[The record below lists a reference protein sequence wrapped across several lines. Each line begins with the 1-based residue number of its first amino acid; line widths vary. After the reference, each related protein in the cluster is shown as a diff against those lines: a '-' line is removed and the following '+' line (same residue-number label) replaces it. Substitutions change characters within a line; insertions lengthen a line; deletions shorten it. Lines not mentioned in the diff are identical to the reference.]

1 VTSTDWTP
9 APAFSGRQVGQIL
22 AGRYR
27 LAMYK
32 GGDDIAEVWHAVE
45 ESTQR
50 VVTVEILRDR
60 DDESRRTRFL
70 EQAHRMAEI
79 ERPSVMKVAAIH
91 NEATDTFV
99 VFEHL
104 IPLPVELPD
113 APLSATSVV
122 PPPEAV
128 TASPPEAVAA
138 PLPEWIATPI
148 PETIA
153 PPLTLPVA
161 GPQPR
166 PIAAVLP
173 EWLPATP
180 SMDTAAPPDEL
191 ARPEVAVAETAPVV
205 AEIKP
210 VRIIKPAM
218 FAKPLT
224 VETEPATVD
233 AEPVIVDMD
242 DPAAP
247 TIVMTPRARPDTA
260 AATMAQATR
269 LFARARLFVRG
280 LHLDRLVAAA
290 GARVPKSLNSPR
302 VRAGAAQLAMR
313 ARPMIAKAGPLITRA
328 RPLLVRARHNQIVM
342 AVVTAALVLAVF
354 IASPLDDAIASALR
368 PKPTAAPSTTSPTAP
383 LVRAPF
389 ALPPLAAYGAAFDS
403 QAPFPTAA
411 PNGAVEWV
419 VALRNTGS
427 VGWYRGIEGA
437 QVSLALADG
446 TGVAVQS
453 TEYVAP
459 GQVGWFVVHFRA
471 RAEPGTYTVPLLPR
485 VDGRGPLPDLGIHA
499 VVTVTKP

>member
-1 VTSTDWTP
+1 VTSTEWTP
-9 APAFSGRQVGQIL
+9 APALSGRQVGQVL

-45 ESTQR
+45 ESTQQ

-70 EQAHRMAEI
+70 EQARRMAEI

-91 NEATDTFV
+91 NEASDTFV

-113 APLSATSVV
+113 PLLVPTSVV

-128 TASPPEAVAA
+128 AAPPPEAAAA
-138 PLPEWIATPI
+138 PLPEWIATPLPDAI
-148 PETIA
+148 V
-153 PPLTLPVA
+153 PPLSLQVA
-161 GPQPR
+161 GPQPQ

-173 EWLPATP
+173 EWIAATP
-180 SMDTAAPPDEL
+180 SIDAAAQLDL
-191 ARPEVAVAETAPVV
+191 IARPEPVVEKTRPVV
-205 AEIKP
+205 AEREPVRLIKP
-210 VRIIKPAM
+210 PILDTPI
-218 FAKPLT
+218 
-224 VETEPATVD
+224 TVD
-233 AEPVIVDMD
+233 AEPVIIDMD
-242 DPAAP
+242 EPSEP
-247 TIVMTPRARPDTA
+247 TVVMKPRARPNELSA
-260 AATMAQATR
+260 IMAGATR
-269 LFARARLFVRG
+269 VAASARPLLRG
-280 LHLDRLVAAA
+280 LHLERLVASIRSRAE
-290 GARVPKSLNSPR
+290 SLNTAE
-302 VRAGAAQLAMR
+302 VRAAAAQLSVR
-313 ARPMIAKAGPLITRA
+313 ARPVIAMTRPLIASA
-328 RPLLVRARHNQIVM
+328 RPWIVRARHNQIVM
-342 AVVTAALVLAVF
+342 AVLTAALVLALFV
-354 IASPLDDAIASALR
+354 ASPLDDAIASALR
-368 PKPTAAPSTTSPTAP
+368 PRPTVAPSTTTPSAP
-383 LVRAPF
+383 LVRASF
-389 ALPPLAAYGAAFDS
+389 ALPPLSAYGAAFDS
-403 QAPFPTAA
+403 QAPFPTAV

-427 VGWYRGIEGA
+427 AGWYRGIEGA

-471 RAEPGTYTVPLLPR
+471 RAETGTYTVPLKPR

>member
-9 APAFSGRQVGQIL
+9 APAFSGRQVGQVL

-45 ESTQR
+45 EATQQ

-91 NEATDTFV
+91 NEPTDTFV

-113 APLSATSVV
+113 PLLTPTSVV
-122 PPPEAV
+122 PPPEAA
-128 TASPPEAVAA
+128 TAPPPEAVAA
-138 PLPEWIATPI
+138 PLPEWIATPL
-148 PETIA
+148 PESIA
-153 PPLTLPVA
+153 PPLSLAAA
-161 GPQPR
+161 GPQPQ

-173 EWLPATP
+173 EWVAATP
-180 SMDTAAPPDEL
+180 PTEFAAPSDGI
-191 ARPEVAVAETAPVV
+191 AVAETEPA
-205 AEIKP
+205 
-210 VRIIKPAM
+210 RIIKPQTVK
-218 FAKPLT
+218 KP
-224 VETEPATVD
+224 VIVD
-233 AEPVIVDMD
+233 TEPVIVDMD
-242 DPAAP
+242 DASAP
-247 TIVMTPRARPDTA
+247 TVVMTPRVRPDAMEEVTRSITLAKGDLSAIA
-260 AATMAQATR
+260 ARVTPVIAS
-269 LFARARLFVRG
+269 ARLFVRG
-280 LHLDRLVAAA
+280 LHLDKRFAA
-290 GARVPKSLNSPR
+290 
-302 VRAGAAQLAMR
+302 VRAHVPVDSAQVRASAAQLSVR
-313 ARPMIAKAGPLITRA
+313 ARPMIARAGPLIESA
-328 RPLLVRARHNQIVM
+328 RPWIVRARHNQIVM

-354 IASPLDDAIASALR
+354 VASPLDDAIASALR
-368 PKPTAAPSTTSPTAP
+368 PKPTVAPSTTTPTAP
-383 LVRAPF
+383 LARASF
-389 ALPPLAAYGAAFDS
+389 ALPPLSAYGAAFES
-403 QAPFPTAA
+403 QAAFPTAV

-437 QVSLALADG
+437 QVALALPDG
-446 TGVAVQS
+446 AGVAVQS

-485 VDGRGPLPDLGIHA
+485 VDGRGPLPDLGIH
-499 VVTVTKP
+499 VIVTVIKP